1 MAPYENSYTIAIHIH
16 AMTWIT
22 IGTMDGALVSQATSR
37 GRDGSEPP
45 RDGSPATSTRH
56 LVQAEAAELRARPP
70 YGSLEGAG
78 QAVLCVR
85 PGAVARPAAAEGSG
99 RASSGYDPA
108 IGGAAK
114 LGSTDL
120 GRGGRDRRKR
130 LATGQPM
137 LATSGGRSASGEG
150 RCVAAADDLRPG
162 STRVWVVARR
172 GGGLGSLGPAGSAK
186 PIVMMHCNSQ

>member
-1 MAPYENSYTIAIHIH
+1 MDLQQRPRATWSRPRRQNCGPAPHMAPWRVPVRPFFAFDLGPWH
-16 AMTWIT
+16 
-22 IGTMDGALVSQATSR
+22 D
-37 GRDGSEPP
+37 
-45 RDGSPATSTRH
+45 
-56 LVQAEAAELRARPP
+56 RPP
-70 YGSLEGAG
+70 PKVAG
-78 QAVLCVR
+78 VH
-85 PGAVARPAAAEGSG
+85 
-99 RASSGYDPA
+99 RAGYDPA

-186 PIVMMHCNSQ
+186 PIVMMHCNRQ